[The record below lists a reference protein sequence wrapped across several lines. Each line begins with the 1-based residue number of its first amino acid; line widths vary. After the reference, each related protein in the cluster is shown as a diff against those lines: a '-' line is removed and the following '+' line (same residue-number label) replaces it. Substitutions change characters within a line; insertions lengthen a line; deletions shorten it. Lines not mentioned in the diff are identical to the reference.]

1 MPSFPK
7 NPYRAD
13 TPAGSM
19 TYIHAGVSSIDLAY
33 FHSIFRLRKGLLD
46 VLLSTLFRSFIH
58 ELRNTHALTS
68 TNDAHVCWHTDHATL
83 ALFLELIGGVSYRG
97 VVGEAGSRDVEPGT
111 CGLHQDD
118 GNNAQQCAD
127 TEGRTCEGGHSPRRG
142 EKDEKAVEEEQPG
155 LGDGPVESTKLLEFL
170 RTLQ

>member
-19 TYIHAGVSSIDLAY
+19 TYIHAGVSSSDLAY

-58 ELRNTHALTS
+58 ELRTTHALTAA
-68 TNDAHVCWHTDHATL
+68 NDSHVCWHTDHATL
-83 ALFLELIGGVSYRG
+83 VLFLELIGGVSYRG
-97 VVGEAGSRDVEPGT
+97 VVGEAGARDVEPGT

-118 GNNAQQCAD
+118 GNDAQQCTD
-127 TEGRTCEGGHSPRRG
+127 TEGCVGEGGHGARG
-142 EKDEKAVEEEQPG
+142 GEEDEKGDEEKQPR
-155 LGDGPVESTKLLEFL
+155 LGDGPVEPIKLLEFL
-170 RTLQ
+170 RNLQ